1 MSLKYGEDTLNNN
14 VSKPPSGVS
23 ESARLLAE
31 ACKYLGKGKSEDAL
45 RCVVQGLKHAPTTV
59 ESAELNRIAGEALLN
74 RSQLSEA
81 FDYVTIARRYA
92 LTCGDSEVLCK
103 SILTLGRVYGRMN
116 RYALADK
123 AWSEALI
130 LANINGDV
138 RLQGRILVNRAAL
151 NQRRGDHSQALAILD
166 DARKR
171 LEKVGDLRGLAGCY
185 ECIASSYM
193 EKDEPK
199 LAMQSFEKLEELARQ
214 LDDKRLDAI
223 TQFRRGALHLKQDEF
238 AEALEPL
245 EEAYRLF
252 KRLGDRKNRAIVL
265 CNLIRV
271 YIGLKQLDKV
281 GACLREAVGLA
292 KGVDSASLMSMIQ
305 KIRGEMAVYEGAG
318 DRAIRY
324 FTEALSYAE
333 KAGDVERFRSLH
345 ERLGKMVEK
354 LGFELPGLERFLKRA
369 RRAYPS
375 VGLENEL
382 AELDEWLKQVP
393 SSGVEEDKNI

>member
-1 MSLKYGEDTLNNN
+1 MNNN
-14 VSKPPSGVS
+14 TSELAEGRSK
-23 ESARLLAE
+23 SAKLLAE
-31 ACKYLGKGKSEDAL
+31 ARECIRKDKSEDAL
-45 RCVVQGLKHAPTTV
+45 RCAVQGLKHTPTAV

-74 RSQLSEA
+74 RGQLNEA

-103 SILTLGRVYGRMN
+103 SVLALGNVYARMN

-123 AWSEALI
+123 AWSEALT

-138 RLQGRILVNRAAL
+138 RLQGRILVNRAVL
-151 NQRRGDHSQALAILD
+151 SRRYGDHGQAIVILE

-238 AEALEPL
+238 TEALEPL

-265 CNLIRV
+265 CNLIRIH
-271 YIGLKQLDKV
+271 IGLEQLDKV
-281 GACLREAVGLA
+281 GPFLREAIGLA
-292 KGVDSASLMSMIQ
+292 KGVDSASLMSNIQ
-305 KIRGEMAVYEGAG
+305 MVRGEVAVYEGAV

-345 ERLGKMVEK
+345 GRLGEMVEK
-354 LGFELPGLERFLKRA
+354 LGFELPGLDRLLKRA

-382 AELDEWLKQVP
+382 AELDEWLK
-393 SSGVEEDKNI
+393 